1 MQMKTPTTREAVC
14 LREARID
21 RAIHLAALA
30 AAAAGCAV
38 LVPVSALRLG
48 LAGFLG
54 VILYVIGLFA
64 MLTCSA
70 LYNGCRTSPRR
81 RILQRLDHA
90 AIFLLIAG
98 TYSAFFGGAID
109 DPRIALLLA
118 AVWAIALVGLAGTL
132 IVPKAMRRISIG
144 LYLALGWSILAA
156 IGPVWDRLSLLVLL
170 LMIAGGIL
178 YSAGVIF
185 HVLERVRY
193 QNAIW
198 HGFVVAAASCHFA
211 AVVSNLPVA

>member
-1 MQMKTPTTREAVC
+1 MQMKTPSKREASR
-14 LREARID
+14 LGEARID

-38 LVPVSALRLG
+38 LIPISALRLG
-48 LAGFLG
+48 LPGFVG

-70 LYNGCRTSPRR
+70 LYNGCKVPGRKDV
-81 RILQRLDHA
+81 LQRLDHA

-98 TYSAFFGGAID
+98 TYSAFLGGAID
-109 DPRIALLLA
+109 EPRIALLLG
-118 AVWAIALVGLAGTL
+118 AVWAIALAGLAVTL
-132 IVPKAMRRISIG
+132 LAPRAMRRVSIG

-156 IGPVWDRLSLLVLL
+156 IEPVLDRLPLLVLVL
-170 LMIAGGIL
+170 ILIGGVL

-193 QNAIW
+193 QRAIW

-211 AVVSNLPVA
+211 AVMSSLPAA